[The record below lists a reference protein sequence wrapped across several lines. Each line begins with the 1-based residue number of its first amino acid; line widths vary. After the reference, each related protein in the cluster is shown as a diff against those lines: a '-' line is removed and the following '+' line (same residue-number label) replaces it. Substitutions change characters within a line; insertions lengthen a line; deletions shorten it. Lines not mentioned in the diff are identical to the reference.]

1 MWRAYHR
8 WIPLLDDR
16 AVIDTY
22 PRFAFRINI
31 AVRGD
36 LAPVLVKRQLVQQR
50 GIH

>member
-1 MWRAYHR
+1 MEG
-8 WIPLLDDR
+8 LLSTPIR
-16 AVIDTY
+16 VS
-22 PRFAFRINI
+22 RFAFRINI